1 VAKLAGQ
8 AFQKRDNVAGV
19 GVAQFSPDSPL
30 EEDGFELP
38 VPP

>member
-1 VAKLAGQ
+1 MEELGSVAKLAGQ

-30 EEDGFELP
+30 EEDRI
-38 VPP
+38 